1 MKKIIALMLLTC
13 ILVCAFAAC
22 NTEDDAKNTDTPTE
36 APTAAPTEAPKMTIG
51 KLLGFFDDDVYY
63 KQRYTAEMILPIRDK
78 LTLEGDILKVIHI
91 VDQNTGGDNL
101 TWAYVYEFSEEA
113 DAIAYEEDRR
123 EYVNYMYADKGYCV
137 RFDKIVVFG
146 NSSVIA
152 KIEK

>member
-1 MKKIIALMLLTC
+1 MKKLIALLLLLC
-13 ILVCAFAAC
+13 LSVCAAAC
-22 NTEDDAKNTDTPTE
+22 NAEQAPDATEAPTE

-91 VDQNTGGDNL
+91 VDQKTGGDNL

-113 DAIAYEEDRR
+113 DAIGYEEDRR
-123 EYVNYMYADKGYCV
+123 EYVTYKYADKGYCV

-146 NSSVIA
+146 NSPEIE
-152 KIEK
+152 KIEE